1 MGWGGAH
8 ACMKIQWC
16 GNSELFVPHAIAFG
30 SFPVWLHHC
39 VDIRRIPPSV
49 RTASGPCGLRF
60 GGVDFGDVL
69 PNLFLFLESNRPM
82 DQSYAKS
89 LVPPRVVAIV
99 SRVGLRSVS
108 LCLLSVFLFLALF
121 SSE

>member
-1 MGWGGAH
+1 MYENPVVWEFGAF
-8 ACMKIQWC
+8 CT
-16 GNSELFVPHAIAFG
+16 HAIAFG

-39 VDIRRIPPSV
+39 VCTRRFPPSV

-69 PNLFLFLESNRPM
+69 ANLFLFLESNRPM

-89 LVPPRVVAIV
+89 LVPRRVVAIV
-99 SRVGLRSVS
+99 SWDALRSVS
-108 LCLLSVFLFLALF
+108 LCLLSVFLFFALF